1 MLLKIRTRVHV
12 YLHVLREN
20 FQLKNHRD
28 RVDTTDV
35 QILQYRGKN
44 TRILYEN
51 SAQKMDARLLLF
63 PGIKNIQNSVLIQNL
78 PHDSTER
85 SLQSL
90 FSDEI
95 GDVVDLQIPS
105 DTKTGKP
112 FPFAACEF
120 TDRALAESAVRNV
133 NGREYKEKKV
143 RIRLL
148 GHAEFGRDGC
158 PLTTTGG
165 QGLQGDLLEGL
176 EGGVL
181 RVTVVTES
189 EKRRRELQQLDLNSY
204 HPSVPIG
211 LTVAKAASSLMAP
224 AGAFS
229 QPTDGKGAAM
239 DLLSKRIGDLTPTQM
254 FDVVRELKEMAEGDP
269 VGTRNLLSANPQL
282 CLAAF
287 QCQLALGMVKV
298 PMIAEEQQ
306 PPVGVVAP
314 MMQQQQQQQQQT
326 PIPTPQVVNVA
337 PPQMVVSRGAPPPPP
352 PLVQQQQQQQQQP
365 DQSQLLAQVMALTPQ
380 QIAALPPDQRMQ
392 VEQLRQ
398 IAAAQGMI

>member
-1 MLLKIRTRVHV
+1 M

-105 DTKTGKP
+105 NTKTGKP

-148 GHAEFGRDGC
+148 EHAEFGRDGC

>member
-1 MLLKIRTRVHV
+1 MLLKFRTRVHA

-148 GHAEFGRDGC
+148 EHAEFGRDGC

>member
-1 MLLKIRTRVHV
+1 MCR
-12 YLHVLREN
+12 Y
-20 FQLKNHRD
+20 
-28 RVDTTDV
+28 
-35 QILQYRGKN
+35 YN
-44 TRILYEN
+44 TGEKTLVFLYEN

-63 PGIKNIQNSVLIQNL
+63 PGIKNIQNCVLVQNL

-148 GHAEFGRDGC
+148 EHAEFGRDGC

-224 AGAFS
+224 AGGFS

-314 MMQQQQQQQQQT
+314 MMQQQQQQQQQQT

>member
-1 MLLKIRTRVHV
+1 MLMKFRTRVHV
-12 YLHVLREN
+12 YLHVRHEN

-35 QILQYRGKN
+35 QIVQYRGKHS
-44 TRILYEN
+44 RILYAN

-133 NGREYKEKKV
+133 NGREYKEKRV

-148 GHAEFGRDGC
+148 EHAEFGRDGC

-165 QGLQGDLLEGL
+165 QGGHGDLLEGL

-314 MMQQQQQQQQQT
+314 MMQQQQQQQQT

-352 PLVQQQQQQQQQP
+352 PLVQQQQQQQQP

>member
-1 MLLKIRTRVHV
+1 MLLQFRTRVHV
-12 YLHVLREN
+12 YVSILREN
-20 FQLKNHRD
+20 FQLENHRD

-148 GHAEFGRDGC
+148 EHAEFGRDGC

-314 MMQQQQQQQQQT
+314 MMQQQQQQQQT

>member
-1 MLLKIRTRVHV
+1 MLLKFRTRVHV

-20 FQLKNHRD
+20 FQLENHRD
-28 RVDTTDV
+28 QVDTTDV

-133 NGREYKEKKV
+133 NGREYKEKRV

-148 GHAEFGRDGC
+148 EHAEFGRDGC

-314 MMQQQQQQQQQT
+314 MMQQQQQQQT

>member
-1 MLLKIRTRVHV
+1 
-12 YLHVLREN
+12 
-20 FQLKNHRD
+20 
-28 RVDTTDV
+28 
-35 QILQYRGKN
+35 
-44 TRILYEN
+44 
-51 SAQKMDARLLLF
+51 MDARLLLF

-148 GHAEFGRDGC
+148 EHAEFGRDGC

-165 QGLQGDLLEGL
+165 QGGHGDLLEGL

-282 CLAAF
+282 CFAAF

>member
-1 MLLKIRTRVHV
+1 MYRYYNIREKAKKIPH
-12 YLHVLREN
+12 
-20 FQLKNHRD
+20 
-28 RVDTTDV
+28 
-35 QILQYRGKN
+35 
-44 TRILYEN
+44 
-51 SAQKMDARLLLF
+51 KMDGLYHQQHQQLLLF

-112 FPFAACEF
+112 FPFAVCEF
-120 TDRALAESAVRNV
+120 TDRALAESAVRNL

-148 GHAEFGRDGC
+148 EHAEFGRDGC

-165 QGLQGDLLEGL
+165 QGGQGDLLEGL

>member
-1 MLLKIRTRVHV
+1 M
-12 YLHVLREN
+12 
-20 FQLKNHRD
+20 
-28 RVDTTDV
+28 
-35 QILQYRGKN
+35 
-44 TRILYEN
+44 YEN

-148 GHAEFGRDGC
+148 EHAEFGRDGC
-158 PLTTTGG
+158 PLTTTAG